1 MAANNTK
8 SATPSVRAPEG
19 FRRVGSAS
27 NAPWFHLAEGNQMQG
42 VLINVFERPD
52 ERTESKTSKFFQVE
66 LLAPTKVREGKG
78 EKAAVVEASAGTI
91 INVNCNAKT
100 KEFESLIPEIVRG
113 AEYQVFVHVGK
124 KFPISKGR
132 SMWDITAAVK
142 LVKPAM
148 ATDQPDFADD
158 EEATV
163 E

>member
-1 MAANNTK
+1 MASTNNKT
-8 SATPSVRAPEG
+8 ATPSVRAPEG

-27 NAPWFHLAEGNQMQG
+27 NAPWFNLAEGNVLEG
-42 VLINVFERPD
+42 NLINVFERPD

-66 LLAPTKVREGKG
+66 LTKPTKVREGKG
-78 EKAAVVEASAGTI
+78 EKAVVVEAAVGTI
-91 INVNCNAKT
+91 VNLNCNAKT
-100 KEFESLIPEIVRG
+100 QEFEALIPEIVRG
-113 AEYQVFVHVGK
+113 AEYQVYVHVGK

-148 ATDQPDFADD
+148 STDQSPDFDD
-158 EEATV
+158 DAAV